1 MGLRSYFELDKYGT
15 TVRREVLAG
24 VTTFLAMAYILI
36 VNPTILHM
44 PTILTGKNIG
54 MPFGPVIIATAVA
67 AGLATLLTGIYAKK
81 PFAMAPYMGENVLF
95 AFTMVLGMGI
105 AWEKA
110 LGAVFWGGVI
120 FLIIS
125 LLGVRTILA
134 RAIPSFLA
142 ASWSVGIGLFLIFIG
157 FAAAGIS
164 LPNVPGAPVKIG
176 NLATPSVVAALTGT
190 AVTLALLIRRI
201 PGSILAGIFVTM
213 LISFLMGIPVVKH
226 GGVPT
231 FPNWGEVLGKLD
243 IIGALQIPAL
253 IPMILVL
260 FLVDTF
266 DTMGTVVGLAV
277 KAGFVDEKGRVVDVD
292 RVFHVDA
299 LSTVL
304 GAIFGTSTV
313 GTFIE
318 SAAGIE
324 EGGRTGLSAVVTG
337 LLFLAM
343 IPLAAFIAML
353 NPKFLQLASAPAL
366 IAVGILMMSVI
377 RNIDFNDIVQA
388 ISVTIAIS
396 FMLFTFSIAIGIAA
410 SLVAYPLIAAAA
422 GRVKEVHP
430 VAWVLAALSAL
441 LFVFYPYPH

>member
-1 MGLRSYFELDKYGT
+1 MGLREYFELDKYGT

-24 VTTFLAMAYILI
+24 ITTFLAMAYILI

-44 PTILTGKNIG
+44 PSVLTGKDIG
-54 MPFGPVIIATAVA
+54 MPFGPVIISTAVA
-67 AGLATLLTGIYAKK
+67 AGVATLLTGIYAKK

-95 AFTMVLGMGI
+95 AFTMVLAMGI
-105 AWEKA
+105 PWQKA

-125 LLGVRTILA
+125 VLGIRTILA
-134 RAIPSFLA
+134 RAVPPFLA
-142 ASWSVGIGLFLIFIG
+142 ASWSIGIGLFLMFVG

-164 LPNVPGAPVKIG
+164 LPGVPGAPVKVG
-176 NLATPSVVAALTGT
+176 NLATPSVLVALLGT
-190 AVTLALLIRRI
+190 AITLALLIRRV
-201 PGSILAGIFVTM
+201 PGSILIGIITTM
-213 LISFLMGIPVVKH
+213 IVGYLVGIPAVKSEAAIA
-226 GGVPT
+226 

-243 IIGALQIPAL
+243 VIGALQVPAL
-253 IPMILVL
+253 IPMIVVL

-266 DTMGTVVGLAV
+266 DTMGTVVGLSL
-277 KAGFVDEKGRVVDVD
+277 KAGFVDEKGRPVGID

-299 LSTVL
+299 LATVL

-318 SAAGIE
+318 SATGIE
-324 EGGRTGLSAVVTG
+324 EGGRTGLTSVVTG

-353 NPKFLQLASAPAL
+353 NPSFLQLASAPAL
-366 IAVGILMMSVI
+366 IAVGILMMSVVK
-377 RNIDFNDIVQA
+377 NIDFSDVVQV
-388 ISVTIAIS
+388 IPVTITIA
-396 FMLFTFSIAIGIAA
+396 FMLFTFNIALGIAA
-410 SLVAYPLIAAAA
+410 SLVTYPLVALAA
-422 GRVKEVHP
+422 GRAREVHP
-430 VAWVLAALSAL
+430 VAWILAALSAL